1 MISAVTIVFSI
12 TIIAV
17 NQAANAYSPRILDQY
32 LRDTANH
39 HVMGIL
45 IGTFLFNLFTLRGID
60 ATQGEEF
67 VPTIATNVVLLL
79 SILSLGAFIYFL
91 NHVGDS
97 IKVNSAIGL
106 ILSQTRKLVRAPYP
120 HEAAEPWSGELPDD
134 PRWPATPPGTP
145 PDVTCHVVTSEHSG
159 YLRLIDVQQLFRAAC
174 AADGVAWLHHRVG
187 DYVLPETPL
196 ITFCPASGL
205 TKQNCPAGGKVESRL
220 STQQTMEQDA
230 LFGIRQISDIALRA
244 ISPGINDPSTALN
257 CIDALSTL
265 LFHWHHH
272 ANVHSHRAD
281 AAGKLR
287 LVLPYPNF
295 DEAFT
300 VAFSQIRHYGQSDLV
315 VTTQLIN
322 ATAHLAR
329 HITDEEARATL
340 WNFVGEMAVFCCR
353 QRFSSPPTAS
363 ASTAAC
369 IRWQTF
375 LARMFII
382 YYYQPQI
389 DPVITDP
396 L

>member
-1 MISAVTIVFSI
+1 M
-12 TIIAV
+12 
-17 NQAANAYSPRILDQY
+17 
-32 LRDTANH
+32 
-39 HVMGIL
+39 
-45 IGTFLFNLFTLRGID
+45 
-60 ATQGEEF
+60 
-67 VPTIATNVVLLL
+67 
-79 SILSLGAFIYFL
+79 
-91 NHVGDS
+91 
-97 IKVNSAIGL
+97 
-106 ILSQTRKLVRAPYP
+106 RAPYP
-120 HEAAEPWSGELPDD
+120 HAAGKAWLGELPND
-134 PRWPATPPGTP
+134 PRQPSAARDPACR
-145 PDVTCHVVTSEHSG
+145 VITSEHSG

-196 ITFCPASGL
+196 ITICPAYGVTAKL
-205 TKQNCPAGGKVESRL
+205 AKQAAQVITL
-220 STQQTMEQDA
+220 DTQQTMEQDA

-272 ANVHSHRAD
+272 ANVHSQRAD

-340 WNFVGEMAVFCCR
+340 WNFVGEMAVSAADNVQQPADR
-353 QRFSSPPTAS
+353 QRINRCLHQVADVFGKDVHHLLL
-363 ASTAAC
+363 ST
-369 IRWQTF
+369 
-375 LARMFII
+375 
-382 YYYQPQI
+382 
-389 DPVITDP
+389 TD
-396 L
+396 